1 MQEVISTQAAGCH
14 ALQGTVE
21 QLVARIANK
30 RRDRSGNGKVSV
42 SQVCALTTKP
52 SWDPEECGGNIW
64 NESLDPE
71 VESELALEGKEVAE
85 AQTPPTHTRRGSRNK
100 RMGECRSHIL
110 TPQKSLE
117 NFYRSMRRRVGKAYW
132 HGFCKR
138 GIVELHLS
146 VD

>member
-1 MQEVISTQAAGCH
+1 MQEMISTQAAGCH

-85 AQTPPTHTRRGSRNK
+85 AQTPPHTHEGAAGTSGWGSAGHTYLHPK
-100 RMGECRSHIL
+100 RVWRIFTDL
-110 TPQKSLE
+110 
-117 NFYRSMRRRVGKAYW
+117 
-132 HGFCKR
+132 
-138 GIVELHLS
+138 
-146 VD
+146 